1 MTGAAE
7 CALQKGVVLVGFVG
21 WRASQISELTALP
34 HAPQLLGSAW
44 RLKHEVPHVEL
55 PAGQTDVIAVAVTV
69 VVVTGVEAVVVL
81 AVMPQQEQAL
91 L

>member
-1 MTGAAE
+1 M
-7 CALQKGVVLVGFVG
+7 
-21 WRASQISELTALP
+21 LP
-34 HAPQLLGSAW
+34 T
-44 RLKHEVPHVEL
+44 
-55 PAGQTDVIAVAVTV
+55 GQTDVVAVTVTV

>member
-1 MTGAAE
+1 M
-7 CALQKGVVLVGFVG
+7 LVEFVE
-21 WRASQISELTALP
+21 WSASQIWELTALP
-34 HAPQLLGSAW
+34 HTPQFFGSTW
-44 RLKHEVPHVEL
+44 RLKHEVPQFVSL
-55 PAGQTDVIAVAVTV
+55 TGQTDAVAVTVTV